1 MKKNIIL
8 AGIIS
13 LIMFFIACTET
24 EETTALDDL
33 GKELLK
39 KEMPAEMKPCV
50 VTLDHESVV
59 VNWTSFKLS
68 DKVGVGGTFDSVVVT
83 GVSDN
88 ETMAGAAETAQ
99 FDIYTASV
107 NSNNPVRDVKISD
120 SFFGTMTNA
129 ATISGKV
136 ISLNEDGSGAVALTM
151 NGVEKEIGVQWEATS
166 ESRLKLSATLNVPDW
181 DAQSSLDSL
190 NGVCSVLHT
199 GKDGTS
205 VLWPDVEI
213 EVFADFKSD
222 CE

>member
-1 MKKNIIL
+1 MKKLFIT

-13 LIMFFIACTET
+13 SIALFVSCGET
-24 EETTALDDL
+24 ENTE
-33 GKELLK
+33 EK
-39 KEMPAEMKPCV
+39 KETPADTTVERKPCML
-50 VTLDHESVV
+50 TLDNESVV

-88 ETMAGAAETAQ
+88 VTMAGAAGTAQ

-107 NSNNPVRDVKISD
+107 NSKNPERDVKISD
-120 SFFGTMTNA
+120 SFFGTMTNT

-136 ISLNEDGSGAVALTM
+136 ISLNGDGSGAIVITM
-151 NGVEKEIGVQWEATS
+151 NGIEKEINVQWEATS
-166 ESRLKLSATLNVPDW
+166 ENRLKLSTTINVPDW
-181 DAQSSLDSL
+181 GAQPSLDSL

-199 GKDGTS
+199 GKDGSS

-213 EVFADFKSD
+213 EVFADFISD